1 MLTLV
6 DQDTSPLLREKAY
19 GEPALEHGA
28 GFSGSV
34 CVCVCGFAA
43 YCLCLRK
50 SASDI
55 YTVAPANA

>member
-1 MLTLV
+1 MFDSSPTEAAMLTLV

-34 CVCVCGFAA
+34 CVCVVLLHIVF
-43 YCLCLRK
+43 
-50 SASDI
+50 
-55 YTVAPANA
+55 V